1 LAQTLR
7 PRELIVVDDGST
19 DDGTE
24 IVASFARQAPFPV
37 TLIRQPNAGA
47 DAALNRGMAVAR
59 GGIVALINSDDAYH
73 PERLERL
80 VAALARGTDL
90 AFSDT
95 LFIGDDDAPVDNA
108 YPRKLRHRIDEGM
121 AAPNLLY
128 PLIEHNIAVS
138 TGNLLFRRDLLRW
151 IGGFAPMRVCHDWD
165 FVLAATYVTR
175 LAFVD
180 ERLYQYRLHGD
191 NTFAALTLGGRID
204 GERVLDSFFAG
215 IHGHP
220 WLASGDARASFLR
233 YARNKGLGAV
243 IPAVTAAPGSAHAP
257 LAEA

>member
-1 LAQTLR
+1 
-7 PRELIVVDDGST
+7 
-19 DDGTE
+19 
-24 IVASFARQAPFPV
+24 V
-37 TLIRQPNAGA
+37 TLVSQANAGA

-59 GGIVALINSDDAYH
+59 GDIVAVINSDDTFH

-80 VAALARGTDL
+80 VAALAPGTDL

-95 LFIGDDDAPVDNA
+95 SFIGDDDATVDNA
-108 YPRKLRHRIDEGM
+108 YTRTLRRRIDEGI

-138 TGNLLFRRDLLRW
+138 TGNLLFRRNLLRR

-165 FVLAATYVTR
+165 FLLAATYVTR

-191 NTFAALTLGGRID
+191 NTFAVLTLGGRID

-220 WLASGDARASFLR
+220 WLVASDARATFLR

-243 IPAVTAAPGSAHAP
+243 IPAVTAAQGSAHP
-257 LAEA
+257 PPFAEA